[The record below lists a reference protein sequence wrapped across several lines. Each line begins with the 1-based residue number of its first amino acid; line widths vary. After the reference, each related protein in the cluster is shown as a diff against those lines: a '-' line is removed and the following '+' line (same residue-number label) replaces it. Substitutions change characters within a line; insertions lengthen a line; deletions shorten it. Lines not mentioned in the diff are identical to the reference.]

1 MRTSYSSIETYLQCP
16 QKYKFQEIDKLR
28 MPKSREAMFGTL
40 VHSSL
45 KFMFQRDPLFPTL
58 EEVVAYFRE
67 HWPAREKF
75 NEEAVHDPLKQPW
88 GEEEEKTYFE
98 EGVRMLKKFYENNAP
113 WNFSIVDLESRFE
126 VVLEDMETGTSHV
139 LAGVID
145 RIDKLSDGRYE
156 IIDYKTSKRMPSQES
171 LNNNL
176 QLSLYSLGLQKRW
189 PHLQEDDIRLS
200 LYFLKHG
207 EKLSTKPVSDTT
219 AKTKTHVLKSIREIE
234 KRLNEEKEFEPMPGP
249 LCNWCSFRPLC
260 PAWRHL
266 YRKTKPNVQIN
277 PEEMEH
283 TVQEYLTTKKTMD
296 QQEKRLGE
304 LQAQIKDYMEREGL
318 TRLFNEEGII
328 ARKKVQR
335 FSYDLAKVK
344 EILTPLGRWEEILK
358 ADETRLKKLMKE
370 VPEDIRASIE
380 ELRSLSREYTVMTA
394 SLKPLSK
401 TERDALIGQTQKSS
415 KV

>member
-28 MPKSREAMFGTL
+28 MPKSREAIFGTL

-58 EEVVAYFRE
+58 DEVVAHFRE
-67 HWPAREKF
+67 HWPVREKS
-75 NEEAVHDPLKQPW
+75 NEETVHDFLKQPW
-88 GEEEEKTYFE
+88 SEEEEKIYFE
-98 EGVRMLKKFYENNAP
+98 EGVRMLKKFYEKNAP

-126 VVLEDMETGTSHV
+126 VVLEDEKTGIFHV

-145 RIDKLSDGRYE
+145 RIDKISDGKYE
-156 IIDYKTSKRMPSQES
+156 IIDYKTSKRMPSQEA

-207 EKLSTKPVSDTT
+207 EKLSTKPTHDNTI
-219 AKTKTHVLKSIREIE
+219 KTKAHVLRSIREIE
-234 KRLNEEKEFEPMPGP
+234 KRRQEGKEFEPMPGP

-266 YRKTKPNVQIN
+266 YRKTMQDVEKS
-277 PEEMEH
+277 PEEMQK
-283 TVQEYLTTKKTMD
+283 TIAEYLTTKKTID

-304 LQAQIKDYMEREGL
+304 LQTQIKDYMNREGL

-328 ARKKVQR
+328 TKKKIQR
-335 FSYDLAKVK
+335 FNYDLVKVK
-344 EILTPLGRWEEILK
+344 EILMPLGRWEELLK
-358 ADETRLKKLMKE
+358 ADETRLKKIMKE
-370 VPEDIRASIE
+370 IPENIRVSIE
-380 ELRSLSREYTVMTA
+380 ELRSCVREYIVMTA

-401 TERDALIGQTQKSS
+401 IERAALISQQQTLSEM
-415 KV
+415 

>member
-1 MRTSYSSIETYLQCP
+1 
-16 QKYKFQEIDKLR
+16 
-28 MPKSREAMFGTL
+28 MPKSREAIFGTL

-58 EEVVAYFRE
+58 DEVIAYFRE

-75 NEEAVHDPLKQPW
+75 NEESAHDPLKQPW
-88 GEEEEKTYFE
+88 SEEEEKIYFE
-98 EGVRMLKKFYENNAP
+98 EGVRMLKKFYEKNAP
-113 WNFSIVDLESRFE
+113 WNFTIVDLESRFE
-126 VVLEDMETGTSHV
+126 VVLEDEETGTSHI

-156 IIDYKTSKRMPSQES
+156 IIDYKTSKRMPSQEA

-176 QLSLYSLGLQKRW
+176 QLSLYSLGVQKRW
-189 PHLQEDDIRLS
+189 PHLKEDDIRLS

-219 AKTKTHVLKSIREIE
+219 AKTKAHVLKSIHEIE
-234 KRLNEEKEFEPMPGP
+234 KRLREGKEFEPMPGP

-266 YRKTKPNVQIN
+266 YRKTKPDTQKN

-283 TVQEYLTTKKTMD
+283 AAREYLVIKKAID

-328 ARKKVQR
+328 AKKKVQR

-358 ADETRLKKLMKE
+358 ADEMRLKKIMKE
-370 VPEDIRASIE
+370 MPEEIRVSIQ
-380 ELRSLSREYTVMTA
+380 ELRTLAKEYTVMTA

-401 TERDALIGQTQKSS
+401 TELSALTGQTQKSS
-415 KV
+415 TV